1 MCGFF
6 LNFINRLK
14 YILVEPIIS
23 YRSIEPFNIGI
34 LLGIAGLDVGNLN
47 AMFICPFLQF
57 MTDVF
62 RAILTALLDAY
73 FSSMINW
80 ASIASMGWTK
90 KFI

>member
-80 ASIASMGWTK
+80 ASIASMG
-90 KFI
+90 